1 MGSQGPLGRKHTSA
15 NILLGS
21 VLSVILLASVFPT
34 TYSRQDSTT
43 VSYTRFDG
51 NDYTDIPSTPGLQ
64 LLQFTVE
71 ARLRITQTPSE
82 PGFIVSKGASTTNN
96 LFDQNY
102 AIFITKEG
110 KVGGAF
116 RANDGTAQAVYSDLV
131 VVGSGW
137 HTTRIVY
144 DGIQLKL
151 KMDGITVASKV
162 VGKNPDVKGTSP
174 LRIGAN
180 ANGSPDNFFVGD
192 LDYVKILDR
201 STFKKVY
208 SVDFAG
214 GLEPGL
220 DPEPVPGPTP
230 DPTPTVGDC
239 SDVQMSKLRGA
250 VFMDPVLGTKES
262 GGSVSTPV
270 SYVKDSM
277 KYMKLNGMNLARVP
291 FYWEAYVHD
300 PVAFLNELE
309 LVAQAADANDVCV
322 IFDNHHW
329 YTASYWNL
337 EVLGNSDGR
346 GFPSFVVKNFPNRN
360 NDYEDTA
367 GPFWNAFLSNS
378 ISIGGRSVWDLQ
390 ADFFAKV
397 IGRVDNYKSVTGYEI
412 LNEPH
417 LFASSQ
423 YEKLGDYHTYMA
435 KKIRSVTDKKIIF
448 DRETA
453 RGFQREPTS
462 EYKIVPRGVSGLV
475 YGPHLYAVPYPGT
488 QGENQLANFAQWSK
502 EWNMDI
508 LIGEWSADTSSE
520 TDTYLKMFKESG
532 FGWTYYAWK
541 PTQSRG
547 GGSSLYDSPT
557 ADPTEALRQL
567 SSSIARIYSSK

>member
-1 MGSQGPLGRKHTSA
+1 MGSHGTLWRKHTSA

-21 VLSVILLASVFPT
+21 FLSIVLLASVFPS
-34 TYSRQDSTT
+34 TYSVEDGST

-51 NDYTDIPSTPGLQ
+51 NNYVDIPSSPSLQ
-64 LLQFTVE
+64 LMQFTVE
-71 ARLRITQTPSE
+71 ARVRLSQMPSE
-82 PGFIVSKGASTTNN
+82 PGFIVSKGASTVSS
-96 LFDQNY
+96 LYDQNY
-102 AIFITKEG
+102 ALFVTKEG

-116 RANDGTAQAVYSDLV
+116 RASDGTQLAVYSDSVLV
-131 VVGSGW
+131 GTGW
-137 HTTRIVY
+137 HTARVVY
-144 DGIQLKL
+144 DDILLKL
-151 KMDGITVASKV
+151 KIDGITVASKA
-162 VGKNPDVKGTSP
+162 VGKNPDVKDTGP

-180 ANGSPDNFFVGD
+180 ANGSPDSFFVGD

-208 SVDFAG
+208 SNDFAG
-214 GLEPGL
+214 GSEPAP
-220 DPEPVPGPTP
+220 DPVPSPTP
-230 DPTPTVGDC
+230 DPTPTSGDC
-239 SDVQMSKLRGA
+239 SSIPMSKLRGA
-250 VFMDPVLGTKES
+250 VFMDPILGTKES
-262 GGSVSTPV
+262 GGSVSAPNG
-270 SYVKDSM
+270 YVKDSM

-291 FYWEAYVHD
+291 FYWESYVHD

-309 LVAQAADANDVCV
+309 LVAQAADANDICV

-329 YTASYWNL
+329 YTSSYWNL

-367 GPFWNAFLSNS
+367 GPFWNAFLTNS

-397 IGRVDNYKSVTGYEI
+397 IGRVDNYKSITGYEI

-417 LFASSQ
+417 LFASTQ

-435 KKIRSVTDKKIIF
+435 KKIRSMTDKKIFF

-453 RGFQREPTS
+453 RGFPREPSS
-462 EYKIVPRGVSGLV
+462 EYKIVPRGVSGVV

-488 QGENQLANFAQWSK
+488 QAEKQLATFAQWSK
-502 EWNMDI
+502 EWNMEI

-520 TDTYLKMFKESG
+520 TVTYLRAYDESG

-557 ADPTEALRQL
+557 VDPTEALRQL
-567 SSSIARIYSSK
+567 SSAITWVYSSG